1 MTTFLYIWK
10 YICIYIYIL
19 IFIDIFSYM
28 QMGTCIFICNYK
40 YLSLCMCIY
49 IYLYQYCK
57 FGGVLLIRTRL
68 INIIT
73 PGHTHWHAAV
83 QMNGKFSALGWIQ
96 YFLYWVGFGLKI
108 DLDEQMHIFCTKTWE
123 NTSMPALRPWM
134 SWGMVV
140 LWPSMRLIRCW
151 AIRALGWLMRPEPS
165 STGWGRPINESV
177 WMSSWAD
184 DEEVW

>member
-1 MTTFLYIWK
+1 MPGSNIGNSFSFFDIYNQIYIYTHIYICTYLCNYSRKHDNIPLHMKIYLYI
-10 YICIYIYIL
+10 YIYIYIL

-40 YLSLCMCIY
+40 YLSLYMYIY

-140 LWPSMRLIRCW
+140 L
-151 AIRALGWLMRPEPS
+151 
-165 STGWGRPINESV
+165 
-177 WMSSWAD
+177 
-184 DEEVW
+184 

>member
-1 MTTFLYIWK
+1 
-10 YICIYIYIL
+10 
-19 IFIDIFSYM
+19 M

-40 YLSLCMCIY
+40 YLSLYMYIY

-96 YFLYWVGFGLKI
+96 SFLYWVGFGLKI

-140 LWPSMRLIRCW
+140 L
-151 AIRALGWLMRPEPS
+151 
-165 STGWGRPINESV
+165 
-177 WMSSWAD
+177 
-184 DEEVW
+184 

>member
-1 MTTFLYIWK
+1 MPGSNIGNSFSFFDIYNQ
-10 YICIYIYIL
+10 IYIYTYTYVHIYVTIPEKHDNIPLHMKIYLYIYIYTL

-40 YLSLCMCIY
+40 HLSLYMYIY

-140 LWPSMRLIRCW
+140 L
-151 AIRALGWLMRPEPS
+151 
-165 STGWGRPINESV
+165 
-177 WMSSWAD
+177 
-184 DEEVW
+184 